1 MSVWI
6 LPILGRMVIYRL
18 IGMNRLC
25 VVLIVSV
32 FALNAAAQETV
43 KLTSVGLSVD
53 VDSSWELTQDVTT
66 EIGGQVA
73 GMGYFLRADST
84 RLDMFLVLRGNSLD
98 TSDKESWGK
107 QHKINASS
115 PFELVDH
122 HFDLPVKLP
131 FDEVISSVRHENR
144 GNEYGENGRSRYYVI
159 TGVFGEHTYH
169 IKLGGLEKTF
179 DEKTPEYLSILSSLQ
194 IHEVN

>member
-66 EIGGQVA
+66 ESGGQVGDWA
-73 GMGYFLRADST
+73 ISC
-84 RLDMFLVLRGNSLD
+84 VLTQRDWTCFS
-98 TSDKESWGK
+98 
-107 QHKINASS
+107 
-115 PFELVDH
+115 FC
-122 HFDLPVKLP
+122 
-131 FDEVISSVRHENR
+131 
-144 GNEYGENGRSRYYVI
+144 GEIV
-159 TGVFGEHTYH
+159 
-169 IKLGGLEKTF
+169 
-179 DEKTPEYLSILSSLQ
+179 
-194 IHEVN
+194 